1 MVPDIISE
9 ADIKLLVDR
18 FYERVNADP
27 LLSPVFNEVAQVDWS
42 HHLPQLY
49 DFWSGILLG
58 TARYRGRPFPKHIPL
73 PISAAHFQQWL
84 ALFFA
89 TVDAHFAGPVA
100 DQAKLR
106 ARSIGQVFASRL
118 GQLGRPSV
126 L

>member
-1 MVPDIISE
+1 MPDIISE

-27 LLSPVFNEVAQVDWS
+27 LLAPVFNEAARVDWS

-73 PISAAHFQQWL
+73 PISEAHFQQWL

-100 DQAKLR
+100 DEAKLR

-118 GQLGRPSV
+118 GQLGRLSV

>member
-1 MVPDIISE
+1 MPDIISE